1 MAVVRL
7 NLSAESTEAMRF
19 KCLAQVHNILMSLVV
34 VAEQIRD
41 EMEYCAIRLKRNEG
55 GWVLRFVDVVGCG
68 GGWVVKE

>member
-7 NLSAESTEAMRF
+7 NFSAESTEAMRF

-41 EMEYCAIRLKRNEG
+41 EMEYLM
-55 GWVLRFVDVVGCG
+55 LT
-68 GGWVVKE
+68 